1 MKKAISLILS
11 TLMLLSVF
19 SVLPLTASAAEI
31 TTITVNQLLAPAAG
45 NYPDKTAQVAES
57 NCSVD
62 SIYWYN
68 YTDKAWM
75 TDNETFVKGKVYEAN
90 VHVKANDGSKFADES
105 TIIATINNKAVSI
118 SHVTMEEPEEYLNLS
133 CKFTAS
139 SENKK
144 VTSVKISGVTEPVAG
159 QKADYSYNEGATAYT
174 IKNLL
179 WYSVSESKYL
189 GSKDTF
195 KANSEYKVKA
205 YIYPN
210 DDFQFSDSLTA
221 TINDNVANV
230 NGVVNSSIYEY
241 ACVSYVFK
249 TGDLPVQVVS
259 QVDLTG
265 IPEPEIGK
273 GASFTYNSNDVF
285 TAELYHWRNNTTVMS
300 LGDKF
305 TAGNEY
311 SVWITLSAKDGY
323 SFEVDENGNPA
334 VSATI
339 NGKKAQVLA
348 LWDGGSDK
356 KIFVNYFF
364 PKLTEEE
371 STTEAVET
379 TAPAE
384 EKSITDIGIVSV
396 AEPEVG
402 AAAKRRAYTR
412 GPANYSVYSVSWYNK
427 TDGYLMMI
435 GDDTFEAGK
444 TYTARVTVDADAGYT
459 FNNPTATI
467 NRKTA
472 KVGTVSGY
480 NEKFRLLITYDFT
493 TPNEKSDPEMI
504 KDVNITGVDEPKAG
518 QVPSAKAVGEDNYFI
533 ESVTWYN
540 DTDRVG
546 IDAPETFEEGKEY
559 NVIIA
564 LRPHAGYRF
573 NYNPNNVNE
582 LDVNTTVNGV
592 SGNSYH
598 VSSYSEGTYIHVNC
612 KFTATAG
619 ETPETTAVTEA
630 TTAAP
635 EATTKPTEAQQTT
648 AAPEA
653 TTKPTEAQQTTA
665 APEAMTKPTEA
676 LETTAPEQPTTV
688 APETKSDDTKLNSN
702 PKAKTSKKA
711 NTLSVKAKAKT
722 VKIKKLKKKS
732 QNIKPLTVKKNK
744 GKITYKLIKKGTD
757 KKIWKYLK
765 ISKKGVITLKR
776 WKKAKKGTYKIKITV
791 TAAGNKSYKKGSK
804 TVTAKIKIK

>member
-19 SVLPLTASAAEI
+19 SVLPLTASAVEI
-31 TTITVNQLLAPAAG
+31 TIINIFDVFAPAAG
-45 NYPDKTAQVAES
+45 NTPDYTAGTGSV
-57 NCSVD
+57 NYDVD
-62 SIYWYN
+62 SIYWYDETN
-68 YTDKAWM
+68 NKWITKD
-75 TDNETFVKGKVYEAN
+75 DTFVAGNKYQAN
-90 VHVKANDGSKFADES
+90 VHVKAADGYNFAEET
-105 TIIATINNKAVSI
+105 TITAKINGNKAAI
-118 SHVTMEEPEEYLNLS
+118 SHVTMEDPEEYLNIS
-133 CKFTAS
+133 YTFTAAKA
-139 SENKK
+139 NKK
-144 VTSVKISGVTEPVAG
+144 ITSVAVSGIEEPVAG
-159 QKADYSYNEGATAYT
+159 EHPSSTYTDGSTSY
-174 IKNLL
+174 KVKSMQ
-179 WYSVSESKYL
+179 WFSVSEGKYIY
-189 GSKDTF
+189 SADTF
-195 KANSEYKVKA
+195 KANSEYKANVF
-205 YIYPN
+205 IYPK
-210 DDFQFSDSLTA
+210 DGFQFSDSFTA
-221 TINDNVANV
+221 TLNDNVANV

-356 KIFVNYFF
+356 KISVNYFF

-688 APETKSDDTKLNSN
+688 APETKSDDTKSNSN